1 MFNTIIEASK
11 NFCIHQIRV
20 PHQIHDNIPQM
31 RTIIAYIDAT
41 PTSGKK
47 YRVYLAASFSFAQR
61 VACILLEEDESNED
75 TLVDMMLESANLI
88 VGSAKVL
95 AEEKGYENFVIAT
108 PFFDGIDTF
117 VTEYDEAKV
126 LKIEDDEMIIAIKE
140 I

>member
-1 MFNTIIEASK
+1 MFNTIIEASR

-20 PHQIHDNIPQM
+20 PHQVHDNVPQM
-31 RTIIAYIDAT
+31 RTIIAFIDAM
-41 PTSGKK
+41 PISGKK

-61 VACILLEEDESNED
+61 VATTLLEEDESDEE
-75 TLVDMMLESANLI
+75 TLIDMMLESANLI

-95 AEEKGYENFVIAT
+95 AEEKGYESFIITT
-108 PFFDGIDTF
+108 PSFENIDAF
-117 VTEYDEAKV
+117 SVVYDEAKV